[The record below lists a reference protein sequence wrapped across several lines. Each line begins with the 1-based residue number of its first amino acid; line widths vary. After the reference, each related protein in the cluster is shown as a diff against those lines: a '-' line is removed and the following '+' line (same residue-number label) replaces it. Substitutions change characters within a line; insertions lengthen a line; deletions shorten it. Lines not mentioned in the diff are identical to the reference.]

1 MQVLNNCNEIHN
13 AELLAVP
20 PTAEFKK
27 AIAKIRPR
35 LNG

>member
-1 MQVLNNCNEIHN
+1 MDKIHH

-20 PTAEFKK
+20 PTAGIEK
-27 AIAKIRPR
+27 ATDKIRPR